1 LIDSSCAA
9 HSWTRARF
17 SDETL
22 GLDGSDGGGSSV
34 TAYVLRR
41 LFFAVFVLWGAVTV
55 IFIVMRLVPGDPVSV
70 LLGPTATLEQ
80 IADAQERL
88 GLAEPLPQQYL
99 LFLQGVLRF
108 DFGDSLRLGGEAMD
122 VVLARLPATIQLGLV
137 AMMLTLLLSFP
148 LGIAA
153 ALKPRGLLDRFI
165 STFSL
170 AGQSIPNF
178 WIGIM
183 LILVMSRTLNLLPSG
198 GNASW
203 RHFIMP
209 AVTLALPFLSVLV
222 RLIRSGLLEVMNEGY
237 IQTARAKGFRERV
250 VIFRHGVRNMLI
262 PVVTVAGLQMGSLL
276 GGTVIV
282 ETVFAWPGVGR
293 LLVDSISNRD
303 YAVVQ
308 ATIFLIAAT
317 FVLLNLLVDVLY
329 GYLDPRVRVGD

>member
-1 LIDSSCAA
+1 
-9 HSWTRARF
+9 
-17 SDETL
+17 
-22 GLDGSDGGGSSV
+22 V